1 MGGAISVETLYVV
14 KDGKIFQFDGQT
26 KEKSVLNEAAVIEA
40 YGRKAIEDINRFGVY
55 NIKK

>member
-1 MGGAISVETLYVV
+1 METLYVV
-14 KDGKIFQFDGQT
+14 KDGKIMQYDGQT
-26 KEKSVLNEAAVIEA
+26 KEKSLLNEAAVIES